1 MTASRKWTVMG
12 RDTFA
17 REDFVA
23 GEFATEEAA
32 QDFIRAKEAAIEK
45 TQDEGLRD
53 EYWIQSSEYRSGRAR

>member
-32 QDFIRAKEAAIEK
+32 NDFIRAKEAANAK

-53 EYWIQSSEYRSGRAR
+53 EYWMQSSEHHSRRAR

>member
-23 GEFATEEAA
+23 GEFATEEEAN
-32 QDFIRAKEAAIEK
+32 DFIRAKEAAIAK
-45 TQDEGLRD
+45 TQDQGLRD
-53 EYWIQSSEYRSGRAR
+53 EYWIQSSERREVDL

>member
-1 MTASRKWTVMG
+1 MTASRKWKVMG

-32 QDFIRAKEAAIEK
+32 RDFILTKEASIAK
-45 TQDEGLRD
+45 TQDQGLRD
-53 EYWIQSSEYRSGRAR
+53 EYWLVQPQD

>member
-1 MTASRKWTVMG
+1 MG

-23 GEFATEEAA
+23 AEFDTEKEAEA
-32 QDFIRAKEAAIEK
+32 YVRAKEAAIEK

-53 EYWIQSSEYRSGRAR
+53 EYWILPPKD